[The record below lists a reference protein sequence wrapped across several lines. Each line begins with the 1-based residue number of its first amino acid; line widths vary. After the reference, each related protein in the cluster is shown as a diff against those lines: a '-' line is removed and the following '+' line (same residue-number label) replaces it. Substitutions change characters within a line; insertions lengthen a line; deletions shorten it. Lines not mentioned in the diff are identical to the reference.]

1 MSVRTSKVVISNEAL
16 VLRQMRHKAGL
27 SMRKAGS
34 LIGVSDSYISQIEN
48 GRMDVPTG
56 VRLDQ
61 LLAIYGGI
69 KRKSFYEK
77 VRNYKVNLS
86 AKDRLTLLIDR
97 LDPSKLDE
105 FIGIAEVLLSRVNK

>member
-1 MSVRTSKVVISNEAL
+1 MSARTSKVVISNEAL

-61 LLAIYGGI
+61 LLSAYGGI
-69 KRKSFYEK
+69 RRKSYYEK
-77 VRNYKVNLS
+77 VRNFK
-86 AKDRLTLLIDR
+86 AKMTARDRLSLLVSR
-97 LDPSKLDE
+97 LDGPRLDE
-105 FIGIAEVLLSRVNK
+105 FIAIAEVLLAKVDR